1 MFLEVELKSQVKS
14 RSRWFSCFEAFCNT
28 SAAAHSG
35 WSLKGRR
42 SGLSWMEIWNSWR
55 LMMWIRKTIPRNWF
69 DTFTLTIGVCF
80 GQAAVRNLEEANTQ
94 LNAAVLVLALDR
106 MVMMA
111 LMQKSGVSWD
121 AMRCH
126 EMSWGHSSRDL
137 WYVACGTQRAP
148 GSIECLSA
156 GCVHLKERKAQSLT
170 AWAVFPC
177 FSFPAMFWI
186 LLGLGWADAWRA
198 RVGTGSAWCSPGVI
212 NESMTCSENARGCI
226 FMCQIDDVLG
236 LGGMERPWL
245 SGESHWCR
253 SLMLRKPFVWVMQ
266 RDFQAKV
273 YNPKWKSDKR

>member
-126 EMSWGHSSRDL
+126 EMSWNVMRTELKRPLIRCLWNSESSGKH
-137 WYVACGTQRAP
+137 WM
-148 GSIECLSA
+148 S
-156 GCVHLKERKAQSLT
+156 
-170 AWAVFPC
+170 
-177 FSFPAMFWI
+177 
-186 LLGLGWADAWRA
+186 
-198 RVGTGSAWCSPGVI
+198 
-212 NESMTCSENARGCI
+212 
-226 FMCQIDDVLG
+226 
-236 LGGMERPWL
+236 LGGMCSLERAQSPKLDCMSCFSMFFFSCNVLDSSRSRL
-245 SGESHWCR
+245 SRCLASSGWNWKCM
-253 SLMLRKPFVWVMQ
+253 MLARCDQWIN
-266 RDFQAKV
+266 DL
-273 YNPKWKSDKR
+273 